1 MKRLFAI
8 ACILGL
14 YGTAS
19 AQNEL
24 MLLTPDAKAIGMG
37 GVTMTTLSAS
47 HTIYNN
53 AAAPLFSGERS
64 QIASTYFSQ
73 DNYNYYVVSG
83 FYNFDGRNVLELG
96 WRMFRRRHD
105 DNDMTFDAGY
115 ARRIGER
122 WSVALVAHY
131 YHMKRPDRVYHAL
144 AADVNAMYSLPLEN
158 FGYYSTLRAGARLAN
173 LGAYFNAEGMT
184 LPMNL
189 GAGAALDTYI
199 TDAHEITLAADLGY
213 YFTPDYVRGL
223 QASFG
228 VEYNLMQ
235 LFQIRGG
242 YHVGQKKEY
251 YPNYATVGAGVRF
264 LHIKLDFAYIFA
276 ARSTALHNTYSIS
289 FGFDF

>member
-14 YGTAS
+14 FGTAS

-64 QIASTYFSQ
+64 QLASTYFSQ

-115 ARRIGER
+115 ARR
-122 WSVALVAHY
+122 
-131 YHMKRPDRVYHAL
+131 
-144 AADVNAMYSLPLEN
+144 N
-158 FGYYSTLRAGARLAN
+158 
-173 LGAYFNAEGMT
+173 
-184 LPMNL
+184 
-189 GAGAALDTYI
+189 
-199 TDAHEITLAADLGY
+199 
-213 YFTPDYVRGL
+213 
-223 QASFG
+223 
-228 VEYNLMQ
+228 
-235 LFQIRGG
+235 
-242 YHVGQKKEY
+242 
-251 YPNYATVGAGVRF
+251 
-264 LHIKLDFAYIFA
+264 
-276 ARSTALHNTYSIS
+276 
-289 FGFDF
+289 